1 MTIGNVS
8 GMAVQG
14 TGGGLQQGMNAQ
26 TDAVSKNIQK
36 QIMDAQKQLQEL
48 SSNNDMNME
57 RSEDHTS
64 ELQSRYII
72 YF

>member
-57 RSEDHTS
+57 ERMKKTPGNSAAD
-64 ELQSRYII
+64 Q
-72 YF
+72 